1 MIILLPIILFCKLT
15 NIMAGPT
22 GLGGLGGTGNLPI
35 LPYPG
40 SIYEKKINFPLIGRQ
55 TVETE
60 IITNNYAHIKLE
72 GIINNDG
79 YVKYISN
86 NDRYI
91 FKPSYNLRKLI
102 KKYNIEI
109 ISLCYNVE
117 NDSIDLNVHIK
128 YIRYKSFIQL
138 ERLNW

>member
-1 MIILLPIILFCKLT
+1 MVILLSIMLFCKIT
-15 NIMAGPT
+15 NIMVGPT
-22 GLGGLGGTGNLPI
+22 GLGGQGNLPI

-40 SIYEKKINFPLIGRQ
+40 SIYEKKINFPLIGSQ
-55 TVETE
+55 IVETE

-72 GIINNDG
+72 GIINNEG

-117 NDSIDLNVHIK
+117 NDSIDLDVHIK
-128 YIRYKSFIQL
+128 FIKYKSFIQL